1 MRFVRI
7 ATRHPA
13 EPVRTGNVIV
23 IAARFAHGIILP
35 RSQLGV
41 RFAPGPLTGGRTL
54 YHLPM
59 PLVTGATA
67 AEFNIVRQLG
77 YEEFGELYVAE
88 HPRLPRQQV
97 LHLIPA
103 ETSID
108 LDYRVRFNQE
118 SDLAA
123 PLWHP
128 NIAGLT
134 DRGEFE
140 DRLWISSEY
149 VDGIDSA
156 ELLGEGH
163 LDGMPPRMVIEIVS
177 AIADALD
184 YAHDA
189 GVLHRFVNP
198 GRILVS
204 KSPAD
209 RRRIVLT
216 GFGVARP
223 EGAHNTLTR
232 AGMFIGTAG
241 YTAPEQLM
249 GDELDGRVD
258 QYSLAASAFHL
269 LTGAPPF
276 AHFNPS
282 VVVNRQ
288 LNDRA
293 PRPSEIRPDLT
304 DFDAIFARALS
315 KDPVDRFRRC
325 RDFAKALESTGGT
338 RSHIRATSEV
348 RAASIFREATTNGET
363 NGDAA
368 AAATVVTPEIED
380 PAPTEVVPTAA
391 AVAAPESNR
400 HTIAATPDVVSHNG
414 VPEDT
419 AVNTPETSDEYDE
432 YEDYDDEDDYDE
444 SAEARRRRLR
454 HSAAIAGVIAVV
466 LIAWFAGIKAL
477 RSASQSNETPANVE
491 TSSAEPTTT
500 TPAFIAPP
508 PIVVAPP
515 PPPVAPPPPVV
526 TKPTP
531 TTTAPSTTKAAPSTT
546 AKAQTTVPETTVQKP
561 QPATTTRPTGLDT
574 RPAIGMPCGAEGSA
588 AISNSGGPVTCV
600 STPGGSAWEAPGTPP
615 SGG

>member
-1 MRFVRI
+1 
-7 ATRHPA
+7 
-13 EPVRTGNVIV
+13 
-23 IAARFAHGIILP
+23 
-35 RSQLGV
+35 
-41 RFAPGPLTGGRTL
+41 
-54 YHLPM
+54 M

-103 ETSID
+103 DTSID
-108 LDYRVRFNQE
+108 LDYRLRFYQE

-140 DRLWISSEY
+140 DQLWISSEY

-163 LDGMPPRMVIEIVS
+163 LEGMPPRMVIEIVS

-189 GVLHRFVNP
+189 GVLHRYVNP
-198 GRILVS
+198 GHIVVS

-241 YTAPEQLM
+241 YTSPEQLM
-249 GDELDGRVD
+249 GDELDGRAD

-325 RDFAKALESTGGT
+325 RDLAKALESTGGT

-348 RAASIFREATTNGET
+348 RAASIFREATTNGDT
-363 NGDAA
+363 
-368 AAATVVTPEIED
+368 AATAAIVTPKIED
-380 PAPTEVVPTAA
+380 PVPTDVVPTAA
-391 AVAAPESNR
+391 AVATPETNH
-400 HTIAATPDVVSHNG
+400 HTLLATPDVVSHNG
-414 VPEDT
+414 VHEDT
-419 AVNTPETSDEYDE
+419 ALDLPPASDEYDEYDE
-432 YEDYDDEDDYDE
+432 YEDNEDEDDYDE
-444 SAEARRRRLR
+444 LAEARRRRLR

-477 RSASQSNETPANVE
+477 RSASQSNDTPTSVETTSTEPTWSPVFAPPAVVTPA
-491 TSSAEPTTT
+491 
-500 TPAFIAPP
+500 
-508 PIVVAPP
+508 

-526 TKPTP
+526 VTKATP
-531 TTTAPSTTKAAPSTT
+531 TTTAPSTTKAAPTTT
-546 AKAQTTVPETTVQKP
+546 AKATAPETTVQKP
-561 QPATTTRPTGLDT
+561 SPATTTRPTGLDT